1 MADKEV
7 TDPLTV
13 SIESITENATVETGL
28 EEDAAAT
35 ETGSPIHDE
44 MDSFHSQL
52 VEGVSVLEKII
63 AELKAKRCGCKQL
76 PSPAELRTEG
86 LCPLAPE
93 EADLMLAAL
102 GFNRKTRIFVAGA
115 QIYGGV
121 DKIVCSEH
129 LLVALDF
136 IGCTAADAFAR
147 QTLGVGCRHW
157 CLVIEYTTEQGRC
170 RPSAKQAETFSHLHE
185 EFHHRVE
192 NI

>member
-1 MADKEV
+1 MVAHSLCEFGGG
-7 TDPLTV
+7 
-13 SIESITENATVETGL
+13 EEERL
-28 EEDAAAT
+28 ELEAYR
-35 ETGSPIHDE
+35 EIH
-44 MDSFHSQL
+44 FPAPTL
-52 VEGVSVLEKII
+52 
-63 AELKAKRCGCKQL
+63 LKTTKL

-147 QTLGVGCRHW
+147 QTLGVSCRHW